1 MVRLVK
7 WELPLP
13 YVSEEGNES
22 WFTIAHNNHRVS
34 TKDVRKVQLYK
45 NLVVYQ
51 GRILPNRSSYCVA
64 VPCEVPF
71 VRFNAYDIIM

>member
-45 NLVVYQ
+45 KSRGVS
-51 GRILPNRSSYCVA
+51 REDSSKQK
-64 VPCEVPF
+64 
-71 VRFNAYDIIM
+71 